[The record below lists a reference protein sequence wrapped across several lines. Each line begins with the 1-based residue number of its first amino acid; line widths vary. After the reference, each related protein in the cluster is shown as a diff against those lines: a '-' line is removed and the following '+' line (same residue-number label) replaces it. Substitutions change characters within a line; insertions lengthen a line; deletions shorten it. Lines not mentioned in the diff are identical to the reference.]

1 MKQKVLIAEPSQI
14 IIEGLQSIVHDSN
27 CLEVV
32 SVIDDISMLEERV
45 LAHRPDIIIINP
57 GLLPYSSQMPATI
70 ELPEGVFSVALVYQ
84 YFEQAYLRNFDAVI
98 DIRDS
103 KQSIL
108 ATLANIGNG
117 TESKK
122 NTASEVSELT
132 KRERDI
138 LVLVAKGLMSK
149 EIAEQLNISIH
160 TVISHRKNITRKTGI
175 KSVAGLAVYAMLNN
189 LVGEQQAS
197 EDSMSHGE

>member
-197 EDSMSHGE
+197 EDGMSHGE

>member
-189 LVGEQQAS
+189 LVGEQQTS
-197 EDSMSHGE
+197 EDGISHGE

>member
-84 YFEQAYLRNFDAVI
+84 YFEPTYLRNFDAVI
-98 DIRDS
+98 DIRDT
-103 KQSIL
+103 KQNIL
-108 ATLANIGNG
+108 SMLMNIDKEG
-117 TESKK
+117 ESKHGGA
-122 NTASEVSELT
+122 TDASELT

-149 EIAEQLNISIH
+149 EIADKLNISIH
-160 TVISHRKNITRKTGI
+160 TVISHRKNITKKTGI

-189 LVGEQQAS
+189 LMGDSVADAH
-197 EDSMSHGE
+197 EDE

>member
-1 MKQKVLIAEPSQI
+1 MKQKVLLAEPSQI

-189 LVGEQQAS
+189 LVGEQQTS
-197 EDSMSHGE
+197 EDGISHGE